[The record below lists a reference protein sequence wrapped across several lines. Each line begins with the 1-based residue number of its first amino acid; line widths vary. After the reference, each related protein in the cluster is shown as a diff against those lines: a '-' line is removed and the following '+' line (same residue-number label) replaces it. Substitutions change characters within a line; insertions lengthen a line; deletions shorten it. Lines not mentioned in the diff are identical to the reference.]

1 MNIAEQTLIVKVE
14 LTALGER
21 IKSRNTDGTHDETFR
36 TVVEAIELIN
46 HLQESN
52 AKLLTNNSDL
62 QHKWAESQL
71 KIRNLTAINE
81 NLKAGL

>member
-1 MNIAEQTLIVKVE
+1 MNLAEQTLIVKVE

-21 IKSRNTDGTHDETFR
+21 IKGRNTDGTHDETFR

-52 AKLLTNNSDL
+52 ARLLTNNSDL
-62 QHKWAESQL
+62 QHKWAEGQL